1 MTARKNSLLRWSSE
15 RKLDPLR
22 AAYLLDRLQR
32 RCGVCPECGEKW
44 DWLGNHRKSVVHA
57 VLEINAIRYPVKTL
71 AWAATTL
78 RAKPADRVLMSKCP
92 HPSCINPKLAKV
104 ATKADVVHKQ
114 VKDGL
119 LLNAH
124 HRRQIMI
131 GRRKRAT
138 KLDMDK
144 ARAIRASSKSVAEL
158 ALEHQVSKQTIRR
171 VLSGAQWLEL
181 DSPMTGVFTGL
192 MAANDSARRRA

>member
-1 MTARKNSLLRWSSE
+1 MTDRKNGLLRWNSE

-32 RCGVCPECGEKW
+32 RCEVCPECGEKW
-44 DWLGNHRKSVVHA
+44 DWQGNHSKQIVRA

-71 AWAATTL
+71 AWAASTL
-78 RAKPADRVLMSKCP
+78 RAKPVDRVLMSRCP
-92 HPSCINPKLAKV
+92 QPSCINPKLATL

-114 VKDGL
+114 VRDGVI
-119 LLNAH
+119 LNAH

-144 ARAIRASSKSVAEL
+144 ARAIRASEKSVAEL
-158 ALEHQVSKQTIRR
+158 AIEHGVSKQTIRR
-171 VLSGAQWLEL
+171 VLSGAQWIDL
-181 DSPMTGVFTGL
+181 DSPMAGVFTGL